1 MGDGGGTVRC
11 THLKIAGWKLIF
23 CSRWVCLLKKYI
35 YSILTIY
42 LSLNLFNYVETSH
55 IDLQYFAFEQEL
67 FPTQRKT
74 SWKWTHGRWVADHLK
89 TPKLINNL
97 LLQKSPPTTN
107 STILHHHFRGWF
119 CPLRCLFLCFLCFF
133 LSFFLSFFLLFLC
146 LFGWLINLFIYC
158 LICFVLLSLK
168 RFISLFNRYILNSML
183 QHEDTGKNVKQQW
196 YIIYIST

>member
-67 FPTQRKT
+67 SHSTQT
-74 SWKWTHGRWVADHLK
+74 SWKWTHGRWVADHLNTQVDQQFAASK
-89 TPKLINNL
+89 KSTHHKFDYS
-97 LLQKSPPTTN
+97 SPPF
-107 STILHHHFRGWF
+107 SGLVL
-119 CPLRCLFLCFLCFF
+119 PPSLFVSLFSLF
-133 LSFFLSFFLLFLC
+133 LSFFLSFFCFFVC
-146 LFGWLINLFIYC
+146 LVDWSIYLFIVW
-158 LICFVLLSLK
+158 FVLFYCHWNVLLASLIDIFLTRCCNMK
-168 RFISLFNRYILNSML
+168 TLEKTWNSN
-183 QHEDTGKNVKQQW
+183 DI
-196 YIIYIST
+196 YIYIST

>member
-67 FPTQRKT
+67 SHSTQT
-74 SWKWTHGRWVADHLK
+74 SWKWTHGRWVADHLNTQVDQQFAASK
-89 TPKLINNL
+89 KSTHHKFDYS
-97 LLQKSPPTTN
+97 SPPF
-107 STILHHHFRGWF
+107 SGLVL
-119 CPLRCLFLCFLCFF
+119 PPSLFVSLFSLF

-196 YIIYIST
+196 YIYIYIST